1 MIKQMLIGLVGILF
15 SSFLAASDWKELPS
29 GNTGFYT
36 ENKTVGSRVILSDIA
51 TGSGIMSVALF
62 TINSK
67 CTNRDGT
74 GAAYMHINKVLVQMN
89 FVCTESGMSMYFA
102 KSEQGKDHIFN
113 EFTKKVEV
121 CYSFKKELKGLC
133 FSAIGFDAVSTKLSD
148 IIAGR
153 NNAL

>member
-74 GAAYMHINKVLVQMN
+74 GEAYMHIN
-89 FVCTESGMSMYFA
+89 
-102 KSEQGKDHIFN
+102 
-113 EFTKKVEV
+113 KVEV